1 LKQNLVFSS
10 KFLQFWGLS
19 CIEQSEQQLADVI
32 LLSQGNAFLT
42 HPVHVV
48 NVQNAHAV
56 FSVTLSFQF
65 RDSHSLQA
73 LPLGSLK
80 SSIPLAAQEPFFCS
94 GVNVRILIVKS
105 ETAVAATLTTALSAQ
120 QYAIDTVKSPQMALQ
135 MVQAYDYDLLIMD
148 TAGTELEE
156 ISLCRSL
163 RSRNY
168 SVPILLLMTSDN
180 SRDRVLALN
189 AGADDCMKKP
199 FDVAE
204 LVARVQ
210 SLLRRRQTLVAA
222 TLTWNELQ
230 LYPETRR
237 VTWQDKPLNLTA
249 KEFQLLQLLLENP
262 LRIFSKDVIL
272 DRLWDASESPG
283 EGTVAAHVKGLRQ
296 KMKAIGINREVI
308 ATIYGLGYRLNPPP
322 EPGQA
327 PVESDRTSP
336 QLEVLAEVAAVQA
349 DLRASLDEEIAVF
362 EQAVEQLSAGEL
374 EPAVKKQAQDQ
385 AHQLIGTLGSLG
397 LSEGSQVA
405 LQIEQLL
412 QADIPLTQTS
422 AEPLLQLVRSLQAAL
437 ESTPAIAIPTLVPR
451 VESTRLLIIDDD
463 VVLTKLLQQAAIA
476 SGFQV
481 EIATTLQAGRAAL
494 MRSNTEEIPP
504 PDVVLLDLIFRN
516 SSEDG
521 LSLLSELAEQ
531 NSTIPVVAL
540 TVRNSLSDRITV
552 ARLGGQAFLHKP
564 ISLTEVLQ
572 VVIKLLNPAP
582 APEAKVLVVDH
593 EPHILEQLI
602 ELLPPWGMQVT
613 TLADPEQFWEV
624 LTATAPDLVILDVEM
639 PRFGG
644 IELCQVVRQ
653 DPQWADLPVLLMTK
667 YGDAEIIHRIF
678 DAGADDFISKP
689 IIPPELIARLTRR
702 LEGTRLRRRSRS

>member
-1 LKQNLVFSS
+1 
-10 KFLQFWGLS
+10 
-19 CIEQSEQQLADVI
+19 
-32 LLSQGNAFLT
+32 
-42 HPVHVV
+42 
-48 NVQNAHAV
+48 
-56 FSVTLSFQF
+56 
-65 RDSHSLQA
+65 
-73 LPLGSLK
+73 
-80 SSIPLAAQEPFFCS
+80 
-94 GVNVRILIVKS
+94 VRILIVKS

-120 QYAIDTVKSPQMALQ
+120 QYAIDTVNSPQMALQ
-135 MVQAYDYDLLIMD
+135 MVQVYDYDLLIMD
-148 TAGTELEE
+148 TAGAELEE
-156 ISLCRSL
+156 INLCRSL
-163 RSRNY
+163 RSLNY

-180 SRDRVLALN
+180 SRDRVMALN

-322 EPGQA
+322 EPGQIA
-327 PVESDRTSP
+327 VESNRTP
-336 QLEVLAEVAAVQA
+336 MQLEVLAEVAAVQA
-349 DLRASLDEEIAVF
+349 ELRASLSEEIAVF
-362 EQAVEQLSAGEL
+362 EQVAAQLSVGKL
-374 EPAVKKQAQDQ
+374 EPTIKKQAQDQ

-405 LQIEQLL
+405 QQIEQLL
-412 QADIPLTQTS
+412 QASLTQ

-437 ESTPAIAIPTLVPR
+437 ESTPVIAVPTLVPR

-463 VVLTKLLQQAAIA
+463 VILTKLLQQAAIA

-494 MRSNTEEIPP
+494 MRSNTEDIPP
-504 PDVVLLDLIFRN
+504 PDVVLLDLIFRD

-572 VVIKLLNPAP
+572 VVINLLNPAP
-582 APEAKVLVVDH
+582 APEAKVLVVDDD
-593 EPHILEQLI
+593 PHILEQLI
-602 ELLPPWGMQVT
+602 ELLPPWGLQVT

-639 PRFGG
+639 PKFGG
-644 IELCQVVRQ
+644 IDLCQVVRQ
-653 DPQWADLPVLLMTK
+653 DPQWTDLPVLLMTN